1 MIPFRLAFSETQV
14 DRHCAKSEIV
24 HGHVCEGRPWLELWS
39 KCFWIQGGFDGA
51 IFRSWTRDY
60 VVYTWN
66 SVDVR
71 MLVWT
76 ISIWRV
82 LDVPFASDS
91 AFLFDQYLL
100 SCKHMCWYSHA
111 VSWRS
116 HRPSL
121 LVLDR
126 LWGGLCFHARHCA
139 QLPYHLWVHECT
151 GRKGTFCRV
160 VVVVAVHCTQLL
172 DHLRVHRVLGR
183 VLTRG
188 LFFS

>member
-126 LWGGLCFHARHCA
+126 LWGGLCLIRYPVITAETTELEKQYENLLKKMEFENSLLSDHEL
-139 QLPYHLWVHECT
+139 QLIQDEW
-151 GRKGTFCRV
+151 V
-160 VVVVAVHCTQLL
+160 VVGYCLTVGLL
-172 DHLRVHRVLGR
+172 P
-183 VLTRG
+183 
-188 LFFS
+188 